1 MVHFPKKTKKNLKIL
16 QLAAV
21 NVRIEDKSS
30 NPCIAKSN
38 FKKKKGQEEAFM
50 HERVR

>member
-38 FKKKKGQEEAFM
+38 FKKKKGQDEAFM